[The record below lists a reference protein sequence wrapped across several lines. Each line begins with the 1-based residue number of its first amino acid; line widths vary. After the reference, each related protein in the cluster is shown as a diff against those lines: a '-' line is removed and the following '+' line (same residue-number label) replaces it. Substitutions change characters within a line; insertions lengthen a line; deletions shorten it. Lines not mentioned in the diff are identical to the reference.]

1 MSIIDC
7 IKDNYCDAAVSHCA
21 EKECKL
27 RLTGLDNYVILKG
40 EKICKDRKICD
51 HIIFVGNDLI
61 LIIVVEFKSRN
72 ARPREIEEKLVNCSR
87 AAVDILEKRV
97 GVDSPPKFEFYHL
110 VVVRNWRPHEYRRI
124 VNTKLTI
131 RGKRYDII
139 PKARDVS
146 LFDLLSNYR

>member
-7 IKDNYCDAAVSHCA
+7 IKDNYCDAVVSRCA

-27 RLTGLDNYVILKG
+27 RLIGLDNYVILKG
-40 EKICKDRKICD
+40 EKICKYRKICD
-51 HIIFVGNDLI
+51 HIIFIGNDLI
-61 LIIVVEFKSRN
+61 SIIVVEFKSRN
-72 ARPREIEEKLVNCSR
+72 VRPSEIEEKLINCSI

-97 GVDSPPKFEFYHL
+97 GVDSLPKFEFYHL
-110 VVVRNWRPHEYRRI
+110 VVVRNWRPHEYRKI

-139 PKARDVS
+139 PKARNVS
-146 LFDLLSNYR
+146 LFDLLLNYR